1 MIHMQNQVIEWG
13 QGRLEIRLI
22 RQGKGDENTSMY
34 DGLYQWSELC
44 IILTFD
50 SKNGIGIPA

>member
-1 MIHMQNQVIEWG
+1 MQNQVIEWG

-34 DGLYQWSELC
+34 DGLYH
-44 IILTFD
+44 
-50 SKNGIGIPA
+50 